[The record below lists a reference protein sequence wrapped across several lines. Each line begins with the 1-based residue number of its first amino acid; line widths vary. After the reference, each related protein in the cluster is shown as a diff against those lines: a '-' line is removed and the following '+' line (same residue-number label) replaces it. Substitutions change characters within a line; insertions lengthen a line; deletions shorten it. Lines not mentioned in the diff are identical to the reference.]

1 MLTSV
6 TRVPLGLFIC
16 IFFTA
21 AVPVLLTLVLTSG
34 MSSWSRSVY
43 FFLGAAGH
51 ADQTKLFVRSIAV
64 GVTMLIVGYVLD
76 VSLLQSFVGKIVGK
90 LYHLAAAVF
99 LIGGI
104 LGLTPTAPSIPI
116 MVGIAT
122 TALAVAALRRMTCA
136 ETPVGEFSI
145 AASLAFFALHAL
157 LVCMWCV
164 WAFSP
169 IFGGYSTWSSHE
181 AISLEHGFKPL
192 TGFIMWSSPVI
203 VSVGC
208 FIMAI
213 FTAVRSQFHV
223 PEDLDEPLA
232 AQDLSYIQGEL
243 KTVMLCLGLA
253 VGSVWVAASLAVQ
266 DFKLAE
272 SVLRLSVATVIGAV
286 AYVLSTIGIER
297 IRIEAEKNAGL
308 RESQEILT
316 NDWCKGFFVLIFWP
330 LLPAYFALEVLH
342 QAIRSSIWRVLG
354 APAGTNARASTR
366 LGYAIEPAWL
376 SREARGF
383 WLNMAGW
390 EKAAVLSRTMY
401 VGLLLFTL
409 QVVPSQAL
417 PLVLSWLNERIASWP
432 LMAILA
438 VLFGVGLILFMLPPI
453 PGLPIYL
460 LSGVI
465 VTERCRVNGMGF
477 NVGCLISITFSYLLK
492 MTACAVQM
500 RVIGGPL
507 SESLAVKKAIGVHTP
522 TLKAIKYI
530 LSKEGFHADKIAVLC
545 GGPDWPTYVTAGILN
560 LRVSEMLL
568 GGSPVVLMIIPFC
581 LTSAFTTR
589 AGHETDPEMMQ
600 YCHYLSSVMAIASSL
615 CMLCYMSL
623 AGYCVHRT
631 SEAHRE
637 EFEHGNLSRDPQEQA
652 VLASIEAD
660 EREARALGRRTG
672 WANMPLWLQALLI
685 LGAGLCSMMTHVL
698 IEPVPALN
706 AFEEFQL
713 TDSIS
718 SLPGGSAL
726 AIIRGPGWFCL
737 GCFVL
742 SSGIIGM
749 HWAWT
754 TMQVASEEDDPLLL
768 GNYGNE
774 KPGYE
779 SAH

>member
-1 MLTSV
+1 MLASV
-6 TRVPLGLFIC
+6 TQVPLGLFAC
-16 IFFTA
+16 IFVTA
-21 AVPVLLTLVLTSG
+21 AVPALLTVGLTSG
-34 MSSWSRSVY
+34 MSAWSHQFY

-51 ADQTKLFVRSIAV
+51 ADQTKLFLRSIVV
-64 GVTMLIVGYVLD
+64 GVVMFIMGYVLD
-76 VSLLQSFVGKIVGK
+76 VAFLQSFVGKLVGR
-90 LYHLAAAVF
+90 LYNLAAVVF
-99 LIGGI
+99 LLGGL

-116 MVGIAT
+116 MVGIAC
-122 TALAVAALRRMTCA
+122 TALAVAALRRLTCA
-136 ETPVGEFSI
+136 ETPVDEFSI

-157 LVCMWCV
+157 LVAIWAI

-169 IFGGYSTWSSHE
+169 LFGGYASWSSQE
-181 AISLEHGFKPL
+181 AISLEHGFLPL
-192 TGFIMWSSPVI
+192 TSFIMWSSPVI

-208 FIMAI
+208 FIMGI

-223 PEDLDEPLA
+223 PDDLDEPLD
-232 AQDLSYIQGEL
+232 AQSVTYIQGEL
-243 KTVMLCLGLA
+243 KTVMLCLGFA
-253 VGSVWVAASLAVQ
+253 VISVWVAASLAVQ

-286 AYVLSTIGIER
+286 TYVLSAIGLER

-316 NDWCKGFFVLIFWP
+316 NDWCKAFFVLIFWP
-330 LLPAYFALEVLH
+330 LLPAYFALEALH
-342 QAIRSSIWRVLG
+342 QVFRVSCWWVSGADTRTRTRSSVI
-354 APAGTNARASTR
+354 
-366 LGYAIEPAWL
+366 LGYASEPEWL
-376 SREARGF
+376 AREARGF
-383 WLNMAGW
+383 WLNIAGW
-390 EKAAVLSRTMY
+390 DKAAVLTKTMY
-401 VGLLLFTL
+401 VGLLLFAL
-409 QVVPSQAL
+409 QVIPSQAL
-417 PLVLSWLNERIASWP
+417 PLVLSWLNEQIASWP
-432 LMAILA
+432 LVAILS

-460 LSGVI
+460 LTGVI
-465 VTERCRVNGMGF
+465 VTERCRQNGMGF
-477 NVGCLISITFSYLLK
+477 QVGCIISILFSYCLK

-500 RVIGGPL
+500 RGIGGPL
-507 SESLAVKKAIGVHTP
+507 SESIAVKKAIGVHTP
-522 TLKAIKYI
+522 TLKSIKYI
-530 LSKEGFHADKIAVLC
+530 LSQEGFHADKIAVLC

-589 AGHETDPEMMQ
+589 AGHETEAEMTQ
-600 YCHYLSSVMAIASSL
+600 YYHYLSSVMAIASSL
-615 CMLCYMSL
+615 CMLCYMSV

-637 EFEHGNLSRDPQEQA
+637 EFEHGDLSRDPQEQA

-672 WANMPLWLQALLI
+672 WASMPAWLKVLLL
-685 LGAGLCSMMTHVL
+685 LGAGLCSLMTHVL
-698 IEPVPALN
+698 LEPVPALN
-706 AFEEFQL
+706 AFEDFQL

-718 SLPGGSAL
+718 SLPRGSAL

-737 GCFVL
+737 GCFVI
-742 SSGIIGM
+742 SSGILFSRGA
-749 HWAWT
+749 WAAA
-754 TMQVASEEDDPLLL
+754 QVASEEDDPLLL